1 MEMGFNF
8 SSPLDMGRVT
18 EWEPPISSTF
28 GKIIGFIFRIAR
40 ECGLQSH
47 QILNFPKALFGSLE
61 GRVLEKRNEQVE
73 EIEDI
78 GRRGLWRLIFY
89 S

>member
-1 MEMGFNF
+1 MSLKCY
-8 SSPLDMGRVT
+8 SSLTTGTGYHFVQRIMKHRLKYFGVTHKRSLRLCLGVWRGRGG
-18 EWEPPISSTF
+18 EGF
-28 GKIIGFIFRIAR
+28 GKR
-40 ECGLQSH
+40 
-47 QILNFPKALFGSLE
+47 K
-61 GRVLEKRNEQVE
+61 EQVE

>member
-1 MEMGFNF
+1 LGVKRGGE
-8 SSPLDMGRVT
+8 R
-18 EWEPPISSTF
+18 
-28 GKIIGFIFRIAR
+28 
-40 ECGLQSH
+40 
-47 QILNFPKALFGSLE
+47 
-61 GRVLEKRNEQVE
+61 RVLEKRKEQVE